1 MNINININ
9 ELESELSLL
18 LDEIDHDELNFEDS
32 IEVEQ
37 ILKDAVRRMNIFK
50 NNHLNV
56 QK

>member
-1 MNINININ
+1 MNTNHINI
-9 ELESELSLL
+9 LESELSLL
-18 LDEIDHDELNFEDS
+18 LDEIDYDELDFEDS

>member
-18 LDEIDHDELNFEDS
+18 LDEIDYDELNFEDS